1 MYFIALLAKENHLRV
16 NGKMMTLTFFE
27 FYVDYIKTILY
38 SYCLLSLIKERQI
51 NSVKSCKY
59 VTR

>member
-16 NGKMMTLTFFE
+16 NGNMMTLTFFE

-38 SYCLLSLIKERQI
+38 SYCLLSLIKER
-51 NSVKSCKY
+51 
-59 VTR
+59 